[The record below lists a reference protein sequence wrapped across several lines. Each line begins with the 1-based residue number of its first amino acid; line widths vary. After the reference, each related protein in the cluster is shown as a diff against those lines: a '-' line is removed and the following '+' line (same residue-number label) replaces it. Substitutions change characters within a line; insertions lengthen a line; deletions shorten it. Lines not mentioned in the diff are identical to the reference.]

1 MLLFTVHVNMCCHL
15 LPRFS
20 LLLDFLGWMTAFSV
34 VEEAATC
41 GDLSQFQSIDLSRY
55 HNWE

>member
-1 MLLFTVHVNMCCHL
+1 MLLFTVLVNMSCHL

-20 LLLDFLGWMTAFSV
+20 LLDCLGWMTAFSV

-41 GDLSQFQSIDLSRY
+41 GDLSQFQSIDLCRY

>member
-1 MLLFTVHVNMCCHL
+1 MLLVTVHVNMSCHL

-20 LLLDFLGWMTAFSV
+20 LLDFLGWMTAFSV

-41 GDLSQFQSIDLSRY
+41 GDLS
-55 HNWE
+55 